1 MKNIVTLFL
10 TIVCGI
16 SLLAQDKIILKT
28 GETINGRIIQ
38 KNDSLLVIKTKR
50 VINSENVDVDLVFYN
65 TRIKQVLKA
74 SNKKD
79 GDKVNIKLVGGKN
92 IYGRL
97 IDENL
102 DNIVIVGIRGSDI
115 DTLILKKRQIENI
128 KFIRTRAAF
137 VDIGFLRGGALIG
150 AELELVINQKMTLF
164 LGSGYKGYSGGLNI
178 YFNDDLSGFG
188 LKSAYVHQGF
198 GNSYAG
204 SLFTNGFTYKS
215 DPGLTLDLGIAYVS
229 DTGNYNYGGRKIIL
243 SYGIGLRF

>member
-1 MKNIVTLFL
+1 MKNIVTLFI

-16 SLLAQDKIILKT
+16 SLFGQDKIILKT
-28 GETINGRIIQ
+28 GEIINGRIIQ

-50 VINSENVDVDLVFYN
+50 IINSENVDIELVFYN
-65 TRIKQVLKA
+65 TRIKQVLKT

-97 IDENL
+97 IDKNL
-102 DNIVIVGIRGSDI
+102 DDIVIIDIKGSNI

-128 KFIRTRAAF
+128 KFLRTRAAF

-215 DPGLTLDLGIAYVS
+215 DPGLTLDLGLAYVS